1 MFGHR
6 QEWHDCS
13 FMSDQNVVLIHI
25 LHLTLLTDS
34 QVEIFLTQRFHEVKS
49 GRKARHRCSSLLYD
63 GLEGVPT
70 LGSDRFLLQL
80 IRFYFVQV
88 FVIRLVLAKFG
99 VLRGKKINFLTLHR
113 ELS

>member
-13 FMSDQNVVLIHI
+13 FVSDQNVAFVHI

-49 GRKARHRCSSLLYD
+49 GGQA
-63 GLEGVPT
+63 
-70 LGSDRFLLQL
+70 
-80 IRFYFVQV
+80 
-88 FVIRLVLAKFG
+88 
-99 VLRGKKINFLTLHR
+99 
-113 ELS
+113 

>member
-13 FMSDQNVVLIHI
+13 FISDQNVVLIHI

-49 GRKARHRCSSLLYD
+49 GGKA
-63 GLEGVPT
+63 
-70 LGSDRFLLQL
+70 
-80 IRFYFVQV
+80 
-88 FVIRLVLAKFG
+88 
-99 VLRGKKINFLTLHR
+99 
-113 ELS
+113 